1 MSDTDYTF
9 EFLSVSKDFLKELDI
24 NYQTQKQS
32 ILKQLIELIEEGE
45 GAEGGER
52 ERGREGGRD
61 RGRGRERDRERED
74 TVTHG

>member
-32 ILKQLIELIEEGE
+32 ILKQLIELIEEKYNIKINKNN
-45 GAEGGER
+45 
-52 ERGREGGRD
+52 
-61 RGRGRERDRERED
+61 
-74 TVTHG
+74 